1 MSHRV
6 HNFSAGPAALP
17 LEILE
22 EAQAE
27 LTDFQNS
34 GMSIMEMSH
43 RSKLYDSVHQ
53 EATTNIAKLLS
64 FSLEEYS
71 VLWMGGG
78 ARTQF
83 ALVPMNLLGDSQS
96 ADYINTG
103 SWSTYAIKEA
113 KKIGDTNV
121 VYSSEE
127 SGHNHVPTNDDFQ
140 ANAGSRYLH
149 YTSNNTIFGTQFHG
163 EPDTQTNLICDMS
176 SDILSRPV
184 DVSKYGIIYAG
195 AQRNMGPAGVTMVII
210 KRDLLEQCPENLP
223 EVMNYSKV
231 AAKESM
237 LNTPPVFAIYMVG
250 LVAKHLTKRGGLD
263 SVAKTNEEK
272 AGMLYGAIDNSGG
285 FFKGHAQAQSR
296 SRMNVTFRLPSE
308 ELEKTF
314 VAKANSADLIGLKGH
329 RSVGGLRASIYNAV
343 PSASVS
349 ALCEFM
355 SDFQKA
361 HG

>member
-140 ANAGSRYLH
+140 ANAGSRYL
-149 YTSNNTIFGTQFHG
+149 
-163 EPDTQTNLICDMS
+163 
-176 SDILSRPV
+176 
-184 DVSKYGIIYAG
+184 
-195 AQRNMGPAGVTMVII
+195 
-210 KRDLLEQCPENLP
+210 
-223 EVMNYSKV
+223 
-231 AAKESM
+231 
-237 LNTPPVFAIYMVG
+237 
-250 LVAKHLTKRGGLD
+250 
-263 SVAKTNEEK
+263 
-272 AGMLYGAIDNSGG
+272 
-285 FFKGHAQAQSR
+285 
-296 SRMNVTFRLPSE
+296 
-308 ELEKTF
+308 
-314 VAKANSADLIGLKGH
+314 
-329 RSVGGLRASIYNAV
+329 
-343 PSASVS
+343 
-349 ALCEFM
+349 
-355 SDFQKA
+355 
-361 HG
+361 